1 LRPFLVARVP
11 CIAARGLIYCPEAF
25 TEMRRMDFWHGFA
38 VLTVVHLLAA
48 ASPGPDFAY
57 VTRQSLVLGRR
68 AGLLA
73 SLGIALGLA
82 IHIAYSAAGLAAVIA
97 HSAHWMTAIKLL
109 GAGYLLYLG
118 VRGLAARAPPRP
130 SGDDA
135 AANGAATTLP
145 APGRALREVFGGFLS
160 NAFNPKAPIYFLA
173 LFTVVLS
180 PDLPAPTLVAYGI
193 WIMVLQW
200 LWFSLVATVFAHRHV
215 RDRLLRVRHWIDRAF
230 GAAMVALGIRVL
242 ATARE

>member
-1 LRPFLVARVP
+1 
-11 CIAARGLIYCPEAF
+11 
-25 TEMRRMDFWHGFA
+25 MNFWHGFA

-57 VTRQSLVLGRR
+57 VTRQSLVHGRR

-73 SLGIALGLA
+73 SLGIALGLS
-82 IHIAYSAAGLAAVIA
+82 IHIVYSAAGLAAVIA
-97 HSAHWMTAIKLL
+97 HSAQWMTAIKLV

-118 VRGLAARAPPRP
+118 WRGLRSGAGAPPAA
-130 SGDDA
+130 DA
-135 AANGAATTLP
+135 SPPLP
-145 APGRALREVFGGFLS
+145 ASAWRQVGGGFLC

-180 PDLPAPTLVAYGI
+180 PALPVPTLIAYGA

-200 LWFSLVATVFAHRHV
+200 LWFSLVALVFAHPRV
-215 RDRLLRVRHWIDRAF
+215 RDRLLSVRHWIDRAF
-230 GAAMVALGIRVL
+230 GAAMIALGARVL
-242 ATARE
+242 VTARD

>member
-1 LRPFLVARVP
+1 
-11 CIAARGLIYCPEAF
+11 
-25 TEMRRMDFWHGFA
+25 MNFWHGFA

-57 VTRQSLVLGRR
+57 VTRQSLVHGRR

-73 SLGIALGLA
+73 SLGIALGLS
-82 IHIAYSAAGLAAVIA
+82 IHIVYSAAGLAAVIA
-97 HSAHWMTAIKLL
+97 HSAQWMTAVRLL

-118 VRGLAARAPPRP
+118 YRGLRSGMSAPKMRHLAAP
-130 SGDDA
+130 SSES
-135 AANGAATTLP
+135 LP
-145 APGRALREVFGGFLS
+145 GSSWRQVGGGFLC

-180 PDLPAPTLVAYGI
+180 PGLPVPTLVAYGA
-193 WIMVLQW
+193 WIMVLQCS
-200 LWFSLVATVFAHRHV
+200 WFSLVALVFAHPRV
-215 RDRLLRVRHWIDRAF
+215 RDRLLAGRHWIDRAF

-242 ATARE
+242 VTARD